1 MTQLIRFYS
10 NLILSLGKVLN
21 LIQFNTY
28 FYFLSLYLVMRPNVQ
43 TLTNKTED
51 SKKAESSNNRIE
63 RL

>member
-1 MTQLIRFYS
+1 MAQKQGMTQLIRFYS
-10 NLILSLGKVLN
+10 NLILSL
-21 LIQFNTY
+21 I
-28 FYFLSLYLVMRPNVQ
+28 FLRPNVQ